1 MAEKLRVHHLADEV
15 GVASKEIISKCKAEG
30 ISALKNHMSVVS
42 AGLAESIR
50 EWFSEGADV
59 TSIEVADAV
68 DLTKVAKPRR
78 RKRKAGE
85 EGDESSSEGGVDT
98 LVAEPEE
105 ESAVETDTVEEPSE
119 EGLSPAAVGVEAA
132 ETVAAPEVP
141 APVDEELAPAAATE
155 TAEPA
160 KPVEEQP
167 ELEKAAEA
175 PVAPAKPEPPPAPP
189 EPPKPVVP
197 AGPKLVPRPA
207 SLTGPRV
214 VRVEAP
220 EPVRTPRPRSR
231 PAAINEPTVEAPGRP
246 SRGGR
251 GKKEPARDEAAAR
264 SKGRKR
270 FDPERLS
277 GERLREWR
285 DQDLIERKERLASA
299 TGHGIRSRRAAERH
313 RRETGSA
320 PQVIPGRKT
329 DVEITTPI
337 ALKDFCAAISVPYA
351 RLLPKLQEHTGRM
364 PMINETIDG
373 PTAEMIGLEFGIT
386 VHVAEQKS
394 AVEELRDEFE
404 SRERKNLK
412 SRPPVVTMLGHV
424 DHGKTSLLDAIRR
437 TNVVKGEAGGIT
449 QHIGAYRIDRGD
461 WHVTFLDTPGHQAFT
476 EMRARGAN
484 LTDVVVLVVAAD
496 DGVMPQTVE
505 AINHAKA
512 AKVPIVIA
520 LNKIDL
526 GGDLNKIYGQLAEQE
541 LTVTEWG
548 GDVDVIKTSATKN
561 QGIDELLAHLSALSE
576 LLELKADPSIPAIGA
591 VIEAQMREGRG
602 VVATVLVREGTLKT
616 GQHFVCGPASGRI
629 RSLMDSSGKRLK
641 EAGPGTPVEIS
652 GLDEL
657 PTAGDTL
664 YQVDDL
670 SRAKRIAELVQDE
683 RRAAALRKRAKPT
696 SLEDLFQQRDAQDV
710 PELNVIIKSDVDGS
724 LEALRQELRS
734 IPDDQVKL
742 RVLHSAVGAVSEADV
757 RLAEASGAIV
767 IGFHVVADDRAQ
779 SLADEVGVEI
789 RGYNVIYE
797 VVDDI
802 RKALEGL
809 LEPEIELRPSGKAE
823 VKQVFNLTKVGT
835 VAGCQVTTGTI
846 GRNNKVRVVRDG
858 RIVRE
863 DSDLASLKR
872 FKNDVKEVASGY
884 ECGIKI
890 AGFDD
895 LKPGDVI
902 EAYELAEVA
911 RKL

>member
-1 MAEKLRVHHLADEV
+1 V
-15 GVASKEIISKCKAEG
+15 
-30 ISALKNHMSVVS
+30 
-42 AGLAESIR
+42 
-50 EWFSEGADV
+50 
-59 TSIEVADAV
+59 
-68 DLTKVAKPRR
+68 
-78 RKRKAGE
+78 
-85 EGDESSSEGGVDT
+85 
-98 LVAEPEE
+98 
-105 ESAVETDTVEEPSE
+105 
-119 EGLSPAAVGVEAA
+119 PAAIEG
-132 ETVAAPEVP
+132 
-141 APVDEELAPAAATE
+141 ELAPAASAAEVVQPDTVDADVTGADATE
-155 TAEPA
+155 AEAGAP
-160 KPVEEQP
+160 
-167 ELEKAAEA
+167 AAEEPPAA
-175 PVAPAKPEPPPAPP
+175 PQAKPEPPP
-189 EPPKPVVP
+189 PPKPIVP

-220 EPVRTPRPRSR
+220 EPVRAPRPRSR
-231 PAAINEPTVEAPGRP
+231 PAAVSEPTIDIPGRP
-246 SRGGR
+246 SRGGGGGR
-251 GKKEPARDEAAAR
+251 GKKEPTRDEIAAR
-264 SKGRKR
+264 AKGRKR
-270 FDPERLS
+270 VDSERLS

-320 PQVIPGRKT
+320 PQPMQGPKT
-329 DVEITTPI
+329 DIEIVTPI
-337 ALKDFCAAISVPYA
+337 PLKDFCAAISVPYA
-351 RLLPKLQEHTGRM
+351 RLLPKLMEHAGRM

-373 PTAEMIGLEFGIT
+373 STAEMLGLEFGIT
-386 VHVAEQKS
+386 VHVVEQKS
-394 AVEELRDEFE
+394 AAEELREEFAQ
-404 SRERKNLK
+404 RERENLK
-412 SRPPVVTMLGHV
+412 PRPPVVTMLGHV

-449 QHIGAYRIDRGD
+449 QHIGAHRIDRGD

-496 DGVMPQTVE
+496 DGVMPQTTE

-526 GGDLNKIYGQLAEQE
+526 GGDMNKIYGQLAEQE
-541 LTVTEWG
+541 LTVSEWG
-548 GDVDVIKTSATKN
+548 GDIDVIKTSATRN
-561 QGIDELLAHLSALSE
+561 TGIDELLSHLSALSE
-576 LLELKADPSIPAIGA
+576 LLELKADPTVPAIGS

-602 VVATVLVREGTLKT
+602 VAATVLIREGTLKT
-616 GQHFVCGPASGRI
+616 GQHFVCGPASGRV
-629 RSLMDSSGKRLK
+629 RSLTDSSGKRLK

-657 PTAGDTL
+657 PAAGDTF

-670 SRAKRIAELVQDE
+670 SRAKRIAEQIRDE
-683 RRAAALRKRAKPT
+683 RRAAALQKRAKPT
-696 SLEDLFQQRDAQDV
+696 SLEDLFQVRDAQEV

-742 RVLHSAVGAVSEADV
+742 KVLHAAVGAVSEADV

-789 RGYNVIYE
+789 RGYKVIYE

-809 LEPEIELRPSGKAE
+809 LEPDIELRPSGKAE

-858 RIVRE
+858 RIVR
-863 DSDLASLKR
+863 DGVDLASLKR

-884 ECGIKI
+884 ECGIKL

-895 LKPGDVI
+895 LKPGDII
-902 EAYELAEVA
+902 EAYELAEVQ